1 MGLFGK
7 GIIGNNNGSEV
18 RASGGEI
25 TINGD
30 YKTHTFK
37 SGNGSFNINY
47 IPTSLSAISASI
59 LVVGG
64 GGAGGGGGISPY
76 FTGAGGGGGA
86 GGVVIVPMDSGSL
99 PVGAWS
105 IYVGEGGVGSVVFS
119 GSSGENS
126 TMISGSYTL
135 TALGGAGG
143 GTPNQTSLLPD
154 GGSGGGGFG
163 GIQVVTY
170 PSTKAGSDGIQDT
183 QSGDNGTYGFGN
195 DAGDGYNSPSG
206 TALGAGGGGASQASL
221 DANVNFDGQAGNGIT
236 WSTSTYGGDDRTVG
250 GGGGGGG
257 SRTSPNENGGTG
269 GGGRGY
275 RSAGDPLLPT
285 AGTPNTGGGGGG
297 GNGAGANGGSGVVA
311 IRYKYKNL

>member
-1 MGLFGK
+1 MGLFGR
-7 GIIGNNNGSEV
+7 GILGGGNSTEV

-25 TINGD
+25 TIDGD
-30 YKTHTFK
+30 YKVHTFK
-37 SGNGSFNINY
+37 SGNSSFNINY
-47 IPTSLSAISASI
+47 IPNDLSAISASI

-105 IYVGEGGVGSVVFS
+105 IYVGEGGEGSLPQS

-163 GIQVVTY
+163 GIQFVTY

-183 QSGDNGTYGFGN
+183 QSGDNGTYGSGN

-221 DANVNFDGQAGNGIT
+221 NANVNFDGQAGNGIT

-257 SRTSPNENGGTG
+257 ARSVGPNGGTG
-269 GGGRGY
+269 GGGNGHQA
-275 RSAGDPLLPT
+275 AGNVPAT

-297 GNGAGANGGSGVVA
+297 NNGIGANGGSGVVA